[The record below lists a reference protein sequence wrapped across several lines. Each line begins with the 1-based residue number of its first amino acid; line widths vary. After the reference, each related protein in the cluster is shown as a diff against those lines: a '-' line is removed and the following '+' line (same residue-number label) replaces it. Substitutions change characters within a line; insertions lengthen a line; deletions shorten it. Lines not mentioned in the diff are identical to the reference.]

1 LLSKLRAPDSSQLP
15 WIDAICINQDDLDE
29 KSRQV
34 LLIGDIYK
42 NAATVLMWIGD
53 QNIHSRDAIPVIRRF
68 AELSHALNLKPGMP
82 VEGFSPYEDSQ
93 DLDSSTKERI

>member
-1 LLSKLRAPDSSQLP
+1 
-15 WIDAICINQDDLDE
+15 
-29 KSRQV
+29 
-34 LLIGDIYK
+34 
-42 NAATVLMWIGD
+42 MWIGH